1 MEARATLRYTLIS
14 PQKTRLVVDQV
25 RGKPIGEA
33 LKILK
38 FMGKKRAHVVEKVL
52 NSAVANALNTGVI
65 DVDNLYVKSI
75 VVNEGPTLKR
85 FRPRAMGRATRIRK
99 RTSHISVVL
108 EEF

>member
-38 FMGKKRAHVVEKVL
+38 FMGKKRAHVMEKVL

>member
-85 FRPRAMGRATRIRK
+85 FRPGAMGRATRIRK